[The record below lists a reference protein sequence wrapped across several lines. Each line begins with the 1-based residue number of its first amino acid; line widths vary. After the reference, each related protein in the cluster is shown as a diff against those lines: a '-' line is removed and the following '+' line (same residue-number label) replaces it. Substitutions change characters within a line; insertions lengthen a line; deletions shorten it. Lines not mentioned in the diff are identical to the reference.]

1 MPRRG
6 LLASPPRDGP
16 VTGSSGPVLPL
27 GRSPGKGEAGERHI
41 VDVLI
46 EERAGRLLHHPLW
59 WPVVRTCFY
68 PLLRYGRARRMMEV
82 VHDMSGYEVLAFL
95 AQNLAL
101 RIEATGLEHLPGEGR
116 CLVVA
121 NHPTGI
127 ADGVVLFEL
136 LRRVRRDMTFF
147 ANRDAIRVAPGL
159 ADVVIPVEWVEE
171 KRTRERSRETLR
183 SMTAAFR
190 DERCVVLF
198 PSGRL
203 ARATPRGLRER
214 PWTTTAVNLA
224 RRYDAPIVPLHVS
237 GANSLLY
244 YVLWQLSEELRNMTL
259 FRELLNKH
267 KRRYRVRV
275 GAPVHEGEL
284 PESLAEATELLR
296 AHVEDGLPAGHV
308 RYNPPAR
315 SHLGDPN
322 P

>member
-1 MPRRG
+1 MKC
-6 LLASPPRDGP
+6 
-16 VTGSSGPVLPL
+16 
-27 GRSPGKGEAGERHI
+27 PGTRCS
-41 VDVLI
+41 
-46 EERAGRLLHHPLW
+46 R
-59 WPVVRTCFY
+59 
-68 PLLRYGRARRMMEV
+68 
-82 VHDMSGYEVLAFL
+82 FL

-101 RIEATGLEHLPGEGR
+101 RVEATGLEHLPAEGR

-190 DERCVVLF
+190 EERCVVLF

-203 ARATPRGLRER
+203 ARATLRGLRER

-259 FRELLNKH
+259 FRELLNKR

-308 RYNPPAR
+308 RYNPAR
-315 SHLGDPN
+315 TQPPWRSEPMSDPKPTSSDEPEVQREHSMDDATTVRYLILLVGGMVALAVIIFVGVN
-322 P
+322 TFV